1 MKLNHINLAVTTVT
15 EAIHFFKTYFKFTC
29 LAVKGDNL
37 IAVLKNEEGFELVLM
52 SSLMNKKE
60 SLDYP
65 ENFHIGF
72 KQNTKQAVDDIFEK
86 LKKNEIAPEREPG
99 KIRDSY
105 GFYFYFDKIMIEVGT
120 D

>member
-1 MKLNHINLAVTTVT
+1 MKLNHINLVVTNVA
-15 EAIHFFKTYFKFTC
+15 EAIHFFETYFKFTC

-37 IAVLKNEEGFELVLM
+37 IAVLKNDDGFELVLM
-52 SSLMNKKE
+52 SSSMNKKE

-72 KQNTKQAVDDIFEK
+72 KQNTKEAVDDIFKK
-86 LKKNEIAPEREPG
+86 LKTNGIAPEREPG
-99 KIRDSY
+99 KIRGNY
-105 GFYFYFDKIMIEVGT
+105 GFYFYFDKIMIEIGT